1 MIRFEDLVEK
11 VRATNP
17 EADIELL
24 RRAYVFSAFE
34 HKGQVRHSGEPYLV
48 HPLEVADLLADMKLD
63 VVAIA
68 AGLLHDIVED
78 TQTPIERIQELFG
91 PDVAHVVEG
100 VTKLGSIQFSSSEE
114 RQAENFRKMLLAMV
128 DDIRVI
134 LVKLADRLHNMRT
147 LHHLPEERRLKIA
160 QETRDIYGPIANR
173 LGMSKIKNELEEL
186 AFKHLEPRPF
196 EALRARVESRRKTN
210 EGMIEDL
217 KKNVSAKLAEA
228 QVPVIAIDGRIK
240 RLFSIHQKLKRQKID
255 LDQVYDLVALR
266 IVTQSVRD
274 CYAALGIIHQT
285 WSPVP
290 GRIKDF
296 IAMPRPNG
304 YQSLHTSVVSERG
317 FPFEVQ
323 IRTAEMHKIAEEGIA
338 AHWKYKEGRVGAD
351 RDEQHFLWLR
361 QLLEWQQ
368 EVRDPQEFL
377 QNLKIELYAEEVY
390 IFTPKGEVKALPRDA
405 TPIDFAYSIHTDV
418 GHQCVGA
425 RVNGKMVPLRTRLR
439 NGDIVEI
446 ITTPGHKPSRDWLNI
461 AGTSRARSKIK
472 HFIHAEEKVKSIEL
486 GRKLF
491 EKDARRFGLNM
502 KTLAENDAFGRA
514 AAEFGMSKPDE
525 LFAAIGYGKL
535 SAKALL
541 AKLAPQEELKE
552 TPESGIASVV
562 RRVLGTGDEKIKV
575 RGFDD
580 LMVFRARCCN
590 PIRGRRS
597 SDTSRAGRACR
608 CTPRV
613 LERDEPPLRSRA
625 PHRRRMGQGNRRGA
639 LHRQAEHSGRRSQGD
654 PGRCQLEDRRHQ
666 HEYPQRRSDGRL
678 ADGPHRHDRRNQRRE
693 APAEG
698 DQVAQERRRR
708 GGCGAGGE
716 IGPGSGSRLL
726 ALVKHAAQIDGCAF
740 PKPRAIAKS
749 RSYSE
754 AIRSISIR
762 ASFGRRAAWIVARA
776 GAGERK

>member
-11 VRATNP
+11 VRANNP
-17 EADIELL
+17 DADVELL

-48 HPLEVADLLADMKLD
+48 HPLEVADVLADMRLD

-78 TQTPIERIQELFG
+78 TQTPIERIRELFG
-91 PDVAHVVEG
+91 ADVAHVVEG
-100 VTKLGSIQFSSSEE
+100 VTKLGAIPFSSSEE

-147 LHHLPEERRLKIA
+147 LHHLPEERRTKIA
-160 QETRDIYGPIANR
+160 QETRDIYAPIANR
-173 LGMSKIKNELEEL
+173 LGMSKLKNELEDL
-186 AFKHLEPRPF
+186 AFKYLEPKSY
-196 EALRARVESRRKTN
+196 ESLRQRVESRRRATQ
-210 EGMIEDL
+210 GMIEQL
-217 KKNVSAKLAEA
+217 TRTISAKLAEA
-228 QVPVIAIDGRIK
+228 QVPVIHIDGRIK

-255 LDQVYDLVALR
+255 LEQVYDLVALR

-323 IRTAEMHKIAEEGIA
+323 IRTAEQHRIAEEGIA
-338 AHWKYKEGRVGAD
+338 AHWKYKEGRVGAT

-377 QNLKIELYAEEVY
+377 QNLKIELYPEEVY
-390 IFTPKGEVKALPRDA
+390 IFTPKGEVKSLPRDA
-405 TPIDFAYSIHTDV
+405 TPVDFAYAIHTDV

-425 RVNGKMVPLRTRLR
+425 RVNGKMAPLRTRLR

-446 ITTPGHKPSRDWLNI
+446 VTAPGHKPSRDWLSF
-461 AGTSRARSKIK
+461 AATSRARSKIK
-472 HFIHAEEKVKSIEL
+472 QFIHSEEKTRSLEL

-491 EKDARRFGLNM
+491 EKEAKRFGLSL
-502 KTLAENDAFGRA
+502 KTLAEPGTLSRVV
-514 AAEFGMSKPDE
+514 AEYGMQKADE
-525 LFAAIGYGKL
+525 LFTAIGYGKL
-535 SAKALL
+535 SARTVLGKFV
-541 AKLAPQEELKE
+541 PQEQLKE
-552 TPESGIASVV
+552 APETGLASVV
-562 RRVLGTGDEKIKV
+562 RRVLGTGEDKIKV
-575 RGFDD
+575 RGIDD

-590 PIRGRRS
+590 PIRGEAIVGYITRGKGVSVHSATCSNVVNLLYDPERRIDVEWDKGADPAPYTVRLHIHVEDRKGILADVS
-597 SDTSRAGRACR
+597 ARIAGINTNIRNVEATVDDQIGRIDMTVEISDVKHLQKVIKS
-608 CTPRV
+608 
-613 LERDEPPLRSRA
+613 LRSV
-625 PHRRRMGQGNRRGA
+625 
-639 LHRQAEHSGRRSQGD
+639 
-654 PGRCQLEDRRHQ
+654 
-666 HEYPQRRSDGRL
+666 DGVV
-678 ADGPHRHDRRNQRRE
+678 DVE
-693 APAEG
+693 
-698 DQVAQERRRR
+698 
-708 GGCGAGGE
+708 
-716 IGPGSGSRLL
+716 
-726 ALVKHAAQIDGCAF
+726 
-740 PKPRAIAKS
+740 
-749 RSYSE
+749 
-754 AIRSISIR
+754 R
-762 ASFGRRAAWIVARA
+762 ASR
-776 GAGERK
+776 

>member
-1 MIRFEDLVEK
+1 MIRFEDLVDK

-34 HKGQVRHSGEPYLV
+34 HNGQVRHSGEPYLV

-91 PDVAHVVEG
+91 ADVAHVVEG
-100 VTKLGSIQFSSSEE
+100 VTKLGAIRFSSSEE

-147 LHHLPEERRLKIA
+147 LHHLPEERRIKIA
-160 QETRDIYGPIANR
+160 QETRDIYAPIANR

-186 AFKHLEPRPF
+186 AFKYLEPQPY
-196 EALRARVESRRKTN
+196 EGLRARVESRRRTN

-217 KKNVSAKLAEA
+217 KKTVSKKLVEA
-228 QVPVIAIDGRIK
+228 MVPVLAIDGRIK

-266 IVTQSVRD
+266 IVTQSVKD

-405 TPIDFAYSIHTDV
+405 TPIDFAYAIHTDV

-446 ITTPGHKPSRDWLNI
+446 VTAPGHKPSRDWLNI
-461 AGTSRARSKIK
+461 VGTSRARSKIK
-472 HFIHAEEKVKSIEL
+472 HFIHAEEKVKSYEL

-491 EKDARRFGLNM
+491 EKEARRFGLNM
-502 KTLAENDAFGRA
+502 KTLMENDGFTKA
-514 AAEFGMSKPDE
+514 AGEFGMSKAE
-525 LFAAIGYGKL
+525 EVFAAIGYGKVA
-535 SAKALL
+535 AKALL
-541 AKLAPQEELKE
+541 AKLVPQEQLKE
-552 TPESGIASVV
+552 TPETGIASVV

-590 PIRGRRS
+590 PIRGEKIVGYITRGKGVSVHSSTCSNVTNLLYDPERRI
-597 SDTSRAGRACR
+597 DVEWDKGTDA
-608 CTPRV
+608 
-613 LERDEPPLRSRA
+613 A
-625 PHRRRMGQGNRRGA
+625 PYTVRLSIQV
-639 LHRQAEHSGRRSQGD
+639 
-654 PGRCQLEDRRHQ
+654 EDRK
-666 HEYPQRRSDGRL
+666 GIL
-678 ADGPHRHDRRNQRRE
+678 ADVSSKIAGINTNIRNVE
-693 APAEG
+693 ATVDSQMG
-698 DQVAQERRRR
+698 RIDMTV
-708 GGCGAGGE
+708 E
-716 IGPGSGSRLL
+716 ISD
-726 ALVKHAAQIDGCAF
+726 VKHLQKVIKSLKSVEGVVDVE
-740 PKPRAIAKS
+740 RAV
-749 RSYSE
+749 R
-754 AIRSISIR
+754 
-762 ASFGRRAAWIVARA
+762 
-776 GAGERK
+776 

>member
-1 MIRFEDLVEK
+1 MIRFEDLVDK
-11 VRATNP
+11 VRGIHP

-91 PDVAHVVEG
+91 ADVAHVVEG
-100 VTKLGSIQFSSSEE
+100 VTKLGAIRFSSIEE

-160 QETRDIYGPIANR
+160 QETRDIYAPIANR

-186 AFKHLEPRPF
+186 AFKYLEPQPY
-196 EALRARVESRRKTN
+196 ESLRARVESRRRAN
-210 EGMIEDL
+210 EVMIEDL
-217 KKNVSAKLAEA
+217 KKNVSAKLVEA
-228 QVPVIAIDGRIK
+228 MVPVLHIDGRIK

-266 IVTQSVRD
+266 IVTQSVKD

-446 ITTPGHKPSRDWLNI
+446 VTAPGHKPSRDWLNI
-461 AGTSRARSKIK
+461 VGTSRARSKIK
-472 HFIHAEEKVKSIEL
+472 HFIHTEEKVKSIEL

-491 EKDARRFGLNM
+491 EKEARRFGLNL
-502 KTLAENDAFGRA
+502 KSLAENDGLRPGRERA
-514 AAEFGMSKPDE
+514 RHDQGRGA
-525 LFAAIGYGKL
+525 
-535 SAKALL
+535 
-541 AKLAPQEELKE
+541 
-552 TPESGIASVV
+552 
-562 RRVLGTGDEKIKV
+562 V
-575 RGFDD
+575 RGDR
-580 LMVFRARCCN
+580 LRQA
-590 PIRGRRS
+590 GGEGAAGE
-597 SDTSRAGRACR
+597 TGAAGRAEGNAGDGNR
-608 CTPRV
+608 LGRVRRPPR
-613 LERDEPPLRSRA
+613 P
-625 PHRRRMGQGNRRGA
+625 RRRRREDQGARLRRPDGVPRPLLQPDPRREDRRLHHPRQGRVGALVDLLQRHQPALRPRTQDRRRVGQGNRRRA
-639 LHRQAEHSGRRSQGD
+639 LHRQTQH
-654 PGRCQLEDRRHQ
+654 PGRGPQGHPRGRQLEDRRHQ
-666 HEYPQRRSDGRL
+666 HEHPQRRSHRRFPGR
-678 ADGPHRHDRRNQRRE
+678 PHRHDRRDQRRQ
-693 APAEG
+693 APAES
-698 DQVAQERRRR
+698 DQVAQV
-708 GGCGAGGE
+708 G
-716 IGPGSGSRLL
+716 
-726 ALVKHAAQIDGCAF
+726 
-740 PKPRAIAKS
+740 
-749 RSYSE
+749 
-754 AIRSISIR
+754 
-762 ASFGRRAAWIVARA
+762 
-776 GAGERK
+776 